1 MLDAELLEAVIG
13 SPDPEKRAKEV
24 EIAIDLAAGEH
35 DADGLPPLDDLR
47 FQALSPPALIAD
59 DEPLARRNLRLL
71 LEKDPQI
78 EILEECRNGREAV
91 KAINALSP
99 DLIFLDIQMPEMD
112 GFEALARVGPEHI
125 QAIIFVTAFDQYALK
140 AFDVHALDYLLKPF
154 DDERFAHALERAK
167 SQIEAREIDRL
178 SKRLLALLEER
189 DSERKRPRQ
198 ETNYLTRVMIKV
210 SGRVTLLKVD
220 EIDFIEADGNYAKLH
235 VGRKAHLL
243 REKMHDLEGRLDP
256 AKFVRIHRSVI
267 VNLDR
272 IKEMHPH
279 FNGDYIVVL
288 DDGRKLRLS
297 RTRRENLEARL
308 NLNHG

>member
-1 MLDAELLEAVIG
+1 MA
-13 SPDPEKRAKEV
+13 AK
-24 EIAIDLAAGEH
+24 I
-35 DADGLPPLDDLR
+35 R
-47 FQALSPPALIAD
+47 TLIVD
-59 DEPLARRNLRLL
+59 DEPLARRNLRVL

-91 KAINALSP
+91 KAINSLSP
-99 DLIFLDIQMPEMD
+99 DLLFLDIQMPEMD
-112 GFEALARVGPEHI
+112 GFDVLAQTGAEHI

-140 AFDVHALDYLLKPF
+140 AFDVHALDYLLKPY
-154 DDERFAHALERAK
+154 DDERFAHALQRAK
-167 SQIEAREIDRL
+167 SQIETRELNRL

-189 DSERKRPRQ
+189 ESERKGLLQ
-198 ETNYLTRVMIKV
+198 QTSYLTRLMIKV
-210 SGRVTLLKVD
+210 SGRVVLLKVD

-256 AKFVRIHRSVI
+256 AKFVRIHRSII
-267 VNLDR
+267 VNLER
-272 IKEMHPH
+272 IKEMYPH

-288 DDGRKLRLS
+288 EDGRKLRLS

-308 NLNHG
+308 KAVS

>member
-1 MLDAELLEAVIG
+1 M
-13 SPDPEKRAKEV
+13 PEKIRT
-24 EIAIDLAAGEH
+24 
-35 DADGLPPLDDLR
+35 
-47 FQALSPPALIAD
+47 LIVD
-59 DEPLARRNLRLL
+59 DEPLARRNLRVL

-78 EILEECRNGREAV
+78 EILDECRNGREAV

-99 DLIFLDIQMPEMD
+99 DLIFLDIQMPELD
-112 GFEALARVGPEHI
+112 GFDVLARVGPEQI

-140 AFDVHALDYLLKPF
+140 AFEVHAFDYLLKPF
-154 DDERFAHALERAK
+154 DDERFAFALRRAK
-167 SQIEAREIDRL
+167 SQIEAREINRV

-189 DSERKRPRQ
+189 ESLADSSAEK
-198 ETNYLTRVMIKV
+198 NYLTRLMIKA
-210 SGRVTLLKVD
+210 SGRVVLLKVG

-256 AKFVRIHRSVI
+256 AKFVRIHRSII

-272 IKEMHPH
+272 IKELHPH

-288 DDGRKLRLS
+288 NDGTQLKLS
-297 RTRRENLEARL
+297 RSRRENLENRL
-308 NLNHG
+308 QGSIH